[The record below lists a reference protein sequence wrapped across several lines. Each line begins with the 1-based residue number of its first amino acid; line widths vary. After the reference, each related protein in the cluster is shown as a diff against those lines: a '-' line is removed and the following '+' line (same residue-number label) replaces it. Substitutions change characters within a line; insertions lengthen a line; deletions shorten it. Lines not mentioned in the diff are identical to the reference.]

1 MLARKMRRLAVALV
15 LVLAGSAPARA
26 DWEVK
31 RSPFDAR
38 VVARY
43 KLILHG
49 NPDDPE
55 AMARLTALY
64 KQYKSV
70 AVLERELGAVADK
83 SHEVND
89 WLVVGNLLRNRGD
102 FAGAAK
108 AYAAA
113 LDGNGKDARALTALA
128 DADARLGKNGEARP
142 LYERALAATSDPKK
156 QRPLLKKL
164 IDLALASDRGLDTKA
179 ALAEARSYHKQL
191 VAIDPRDE
199 DARRE
204 WAEALAAHGQPGEA
218 AAEWRTLAAGMSRD
232 PARQGQAWLR
242 AGELAEAANDDAEA
256 KKSYDKTFT
265 LAPKGNYLRR
275 EAADKIVG
283 LARKHD
289 TLRILT
295 GEWERAWPEGGRDFS
310 EWELLGRLYD
320 ELGDAEKAQGDF
332 KRALALDPHALDA
345 RRRLIALYER
355 TGRDAEA
362 LAELKRLIASAP
374 GEARFRLELA
384 ERLMKA
390 GSRDEALKIAQALGR
405 ESTDPTLHAQLAE
418 LYTRWNLADPAMRE
432 QELLVRLEPG
442 DDAHLVALGELWWQK
457 GNKKRAI
464 ELWRKLLERGPKVAA
479 MARLAEVFVE
489 HDMAPEALDL
499 FQKAAK
505 LSPDDVTVQK
515 GIGSTLE
522 RLHRD
527 GEAQDVWA
535 ALFARAAEKHDRP
548 AQLEARQRLLVIAQ
562 RTGRLGIL
570 AGQYRED
577 ALRARKTDE
586 EEAAAYTLIAADAL
600 VKMGRM
606 EMAEELLR
614 GLADSARSRALR
626 ADAWLGLAQV
636 ERARHRLGDAL
647 AALKKAAE
655 LAPERGHELYPQIA
669 ELSLQL
675 YQDADAL
682 SYAKRAVQLGPA
694 DAAATVRLG
703 EVLEKREDL
712 DGAAQAYERALELD
726 DRQWKVYFT
735 QARLRIRIGQEARAA
750 ELYRTVMRRAPD
762 EEMVIDAARRA
773 IDLEEYLGSLGE
785 LERELS
791 PLAYA
796 HADKPVY
803 RNLLIELYDRYGT
816 PLAARAL
823 GGDESV
829 RPELTRLGEHGLR
842 PLLDVLVDGE
852 AHEMR
857 VAVALLG
864 AIGNPSAA
872 PALFRLAL
880 DRRVPSTAA
889 TVREDRSSR
898 VELRELAALAAAE
911 VATARELPLLQKLYA
926 EPEKQLRVAA
936 AYGFGRLADKRAQAA
951 LVAALDDG
959 SVDVQAMAC
968 MALGAHADGR
978 AIDAMIAHMK
988 PAEARKPETRIG
1000 CAFGLGAAALR
1011 TQAPLSANERAA
1023 ARAALTAT
1031 LADGADEVQRAAAWA
1046 LGAVGGD
1053 EARPPL
1059 VRAVFVKREDIRRTA
1074 ELALAGRSSLVRA
1087 LPAPVR
1093 GDDGPRRAR
1102 HADVAG
1108 RARRHAGAGRSRARA
1123 RRSRRRHR
1131 RRRRRARRRPRPPP
1145 RHHLARARR
1154 SRRRRQ
1160 RIGSSAVAARRPVG
1174 AHARHPRRSGGAR
1187 ARRQA
1192 GRAQRRRRPPR
1203 HRARRQAPRRPP
1215 RRARRRRRRAVPA
1228 APVAGPARRRARAR
1242 APRRRLARAPRRRP
1256 RRGRPPRA
1264 VDGQGRPRARPLAP
1278 GPVGLRPASG
1288 SLTSVGNRIRF
1299 ARGRVLAR

>member
-1 MLARKMRRLAVALV
+1 MRRLAVALV
-15 LVLAGSAPARA
+15 LVLAGSATARA

-38 VVARY
+38 LVGRY
-43 KLILHG
+43 KQILHG
-49 NPDDPE
+49 NPDDGE
-55 AMARLTALY
+55 ALARLTALY

-70 AVLERELGAVADK
+70 AVLERELSGVAEK

-89 WLVVGNLLRNRGD
+89 WLAVGNLLRDRGD

-113 LDGNGKDARALTALA
+113 LEANDQDARALAALA

-142 LYERALAATSDPKK
+142 LYERALGATSDGKK
-156 QRPLLKKL
+156 KRPLLKKL
-164 IDLALASDRGLDTKA
+164 IDLALAPDRGLDAKA
-179 ALAEARSYHKQL
+179 ALAEARKYHDEL
-191 VAIDPRDE
+191 VRLDPRDE
-199 DARRE
+199 DAKRE

-218 AAEWRTLAAGMSRD
+218 AVEWRALAATMARD
-232 PARQGQAWLR
+232 PAQQGQAWLR

-256 KKSYDKTFT
+256 RKSYDKTFA

-289 TLRILT
+289 TLRMLT
-295 GEWERAWPEGGRDFS
+295 GEWERAWPDGGRDFS

-320 ELGDAEKAQGDF
+320 ELGDAEKAQADF
-332 KRALALDPHALDA
+332 KRALAIDPQALDA

-390 GSRDEALKIAQALGR
+390 GNRDEALKIAQALGR
-405 ESTDPTLHAQLAE
+405 ESTDPALHAQLAE

-457 GNKKRAI
+457 GNKKRAV
-464 ELWRKLLERGPKVAA
+464 ELWRKLLERGPKVPA

-499 FQKAAK
+499 FEKASK
-505 LSPDDVTVQK
+505 LAPDDVTVQK
-515 GIGSTLE
+515 GLGTTLE

-527 GEAQDVWA
+527 GEALDVWTT
-535 ALFARAAEKHDRP
+535 LFARAAEKHDRP

-562 RTGRLGIL
+562 RTGRLGSIVEE
-570 AGQYRED
+570 YREE
-577 ALRARKTDE
+577 AQRERKHDE

-636 ERARHRLGDAL
+636 DRARHRLGDAL

-735 QARLRIRIGQEARAA
+735 LARLRIRIGQEARAA

-816 PLAARAL
+816 PLAARAIAP
-823 GGDESV
+823 GNDDGESV
-829 RPELTRLGEHGLR
+829 RLELKRLGEHGLR

-880 DRRVPSTAA
+880 DRHVAAVPSIG
-889 TVREDRSSR
+889 VGHDDRASR

-911 VATARELPLLQKLYA
+911 VATARELPMLQKLA
-926 EPEKQLRVAA
+926 ADPEKQLRVAA
-936 AYGFGRLADKRAQAA
+936 AYGLGRLADKRAQAA
-951 LVAALDDG
+951 LTSALDDG
-959 SVDVQAMAC
+959 AADVQAMAC

-978 AIDAMIAHMK
+978 ALDAMIAHLK
-988 PAEARKPETRIG
+988 PAEARRPETRIG

-1011 TQAPLSANERAA
+1011 AQAPLSTTQRASV
-1023 ARAALTAT
+1023 RAALAAT
-1031 LADGADEVQRAAAWA
+1031 LGEGADEVQHAAAWA

-1059 VRAVFVKREDIRRTA
+1059 LRAVFVKRDDIRRTA
-1074 ELALAGRSSLVRA
+1074 TLALSRRSLLARA
-1087 LPAPVR
+1087 LPPPAR
-1093 GDDGPRRAR
+1093 GDDGLDVRATLASLATLAATPAPGEAAPAPIDSAGDLAAVADALDDALARHRDIILRALDDLAAAGSESEAALWPRVAPSVRALATHADAAVRAR
-1102 HADVAG
+1102 VARLAARNDDADLLAAMLTDK
-1108 RARRHAGAGRSRARA
+1108 ARPVR
-1123 RRSRRRHR
+1123 
-1131 RRRRRARRRPRPPP
+1131 
-1145 RHHLARARR
+1145 LAALD
-1154 SRRRRQ
+1154 
-1160 RIGSSAVAARRPVG
+1160 AVAAAPPLPRPSRAQLAAEVEHALHAADWLERRAAALAAG
-1174 AHARHPRRSGGAR
+1174 AHPELWTDKGAR
-1187 ARRQA
+1187 ALAPLRHDPSGFVRQA
-1192 GRAQRRRRPPR
+1192 VR
-1203 HRARRQAPRRPP
+1203 
-1215 RRARRRRRRAVPA
+1215 
-1228 APVAGPARRRARAR
+1228 
-1242 APRRRLARAPRRRP
+1242 
-1256 RRGRPPRA
+1256 
-1264 VDGQGRPRARPLAP
+1264 
-1278 GPVGLRPASG
+1278 
-1288 SLTSVGNRIRF
+1288 
-1299 ARGRVLAR
+1299 